1 MPFQNMGLIRG
12 SLIALDTIRPFS
24 VPLNDMVEHLAF
36 NLCPLYIL
44 GFSDSVKNWPE
55 LIAIVILS
63 DAILYG
69 ALFAGIAGIV
79 HLIRRIAG

>member
-1 MPFQNMGLIRG
+1 
-12 SLIALDTIRPFS
+12 
-24 VPLNDMVEHLAF
+24 MVEHLAF